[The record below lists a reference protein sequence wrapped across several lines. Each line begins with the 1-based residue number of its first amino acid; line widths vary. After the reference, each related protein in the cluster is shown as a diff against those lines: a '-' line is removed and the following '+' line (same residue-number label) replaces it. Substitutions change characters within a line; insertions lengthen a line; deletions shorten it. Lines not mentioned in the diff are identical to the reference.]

1 MQHKGKT
8 DDRLADFTTD
18 RRVLQLAFMAAII
31 GAASVILAWILVQ
44 LIALVTNL
52 AFYQRFSF
60 EIISPANNQ
69 LGIFVIIIPVI
80 GGLIIGLMARYG
92 SEKIRGHGI
101 PEALE
106 AILMDRSKMS
116 PIVAVLKPISSAI
129 SIGTG
134 GPFGAE
140 GPITMTG
147 GAFGSLF
154 AQFFHLTSAERKTLL
169 VAGAVGGMT
178 AIFATPAA
186 AVLLGIEVMLFER
199 KPRSLIPVAIAA
211 SVAGAGRVFMFGQ
224 GPIFPVPPHL
234 VPDTLTLVFA
244 LGIGTL
250 AGLGAAVVT
259 NLVYLCEDAFKRLPW
274 HWMWFPAI
282 GGIFVG
288 IGGFIEPS
296 VLGVGY
302 DLIHSM
308 LLGQLLGMAAMT
320 LLIGKALVWSIALG
334 SGTSG
339 GVLAPLLIIGCA
351 LGAVLAG
358 FIPVGDAGLWAMVGM
373 CAMMSGTLRAPMTA
387 LVFAVEV
394 THDFNTLPALLIGS
408 FAAYTVTV
416 LILRRSILTEKVARR
431 GVHISQEY
439 NVDPFD
445 LTQVG
450 QVMDKRVPTVPA
462 TMTVAEI
469 SKRIAQGD
477 PELTRRQATLIVDT
491 EGSLVGIITQNDL
504 LQALEHD
511 PAGEQTVLGAGKDK
525 LIVTY
530 TDETLRIAVSK
541 MLQNDIGRL
550 PVVERQNPS
559 KLVGYLG
566 RAGVLSARSRTAH
579 EEGVRERMMSSR
591 PSFLRS

>member
-1 MQHKGKT
+1 MQHRGKT
-8 DDRLADFTTD
+8 DNRLADFTTD
-18 RRVLQLAFMAAII
+18 RRVLKLAFMAAII
-31 GAASVILAWILVQ
+31 GGVSVILAWVLVQ

-60 EIISPANNQ
+60 EITSPANNQ

-80 GGLIIGLMARYG
+80 GGLIIGFMARYG

-116 PIVAVLKPISSAI
+116 PIVAILKPISSAI

-211 SVAGAGRVFMFGQ
+211 SVAGAGRVFLFGA

-250 AGLGAAVVT
+250 AGLGAAITT

-308 LLGQLLGMAAMT
+308 LLGELLGMAAMT

-351 LGAVLAG
+351 LGAVLSG
-358 FIPVGDAGLWAMVGM
+358 FIPAGDAGLWAMVGM

-416 LILRRSILTEKVARR
+416 LILPRSILTEKVARR

-450 QVMDKRVPTVPA
+450 DVMDKRVPTVPA
-462 TMTVAEI
+462 TMTVAEVA
-469 SKRIAQGD
+469 KRIAQGD

-491 EGSLVGIITQNDL
+491 EGGLVGIITQNDL

-511 PAGEQTVLGAGKDK
+511 PTGEQTVLGAGKDK

-530 TDETLRIAVSK
+530 ADETLRVAVSK